1 MKNRLASTLRTT
13 AALVAWLSLPV
24 FAQAGDDQPV
34 DRAASLLAG
43 QGFLTIRNA
52 GPYVET
58 GTYQIQ
64 VTTALGRPTHRLAN
78 GTWLFANYEVE
89 ESRAC
94 GTLVVRFEKGRV
106 RELTLVTPAVATAM
120 LTPRPAP
127 EKHLVAQGR

>member
-1 MKNRLASTLRTT
+1 MKNNLASSLLRT
-13 AALVAWLSLPV
+13 AALVAWFALPV
-24 FAQAGDDQPV
+24 CASARDDQPA

-43 QGFLTIRNA
+43 QGFLSVRNA

-64 VTTALGRPTHRLAN
+64 VTMALGRPTHRLAN
-78 GTWLFANYEVE
+78 GTWLYANYEVE

-106 RELTLVTPAVATAM
+106 RELTLVTPAIATAM
-120 LTPRPAP
+120 LTPKQAP
-127 EKHLVAQGR
+127 EKTLVAQGR